1 MIKGTT
7 PTFSLQIKGDSN
19 LDLTLA
25 SSVYVTIEQRGVE
38 IELSGS
44 ELTVEPKTVH
54 CFLPQ
59 EESLKLSKGDAEIQ
73 VNWTYNSNSG
83 IVRRN
88 ATVVQKLPI
97 GKQLLERVI

>member
-73 VNWTYNSNSG
+73 VNWTYVIGG
-83 IVRRN
+83 ITHRN
-88 ATVVQKLPI
+88 ATVSQKLPI